1 MARKGAPALY
11 ELLGRARGGK
21 SPDGKGPDGKAP
33 FVPIK
38 VQPRVPGTSGIGV
51 KTDGSKSTRPLMATA
66 GNPSSSEGG
75 SSIGA
80 PSVGVPSSAAGVGR
94 TRTKFPLPS
103 WGMIGA
109 AFAVVSL
116 VLVYQLGVSR
126 GGAEQPSGDAST
138 AAAAGVHTPTG
149 LELASGSGR
158 RDPVP
163 AGERASEA
171 SAATSAVTSAETS
184 AETRAPSASENRAA
198 SSAASAAPAG
208 SDDGQPLGPM
218 PKGID
223 PRQSGLNYFVVASV
237 LEANAD
243 KMVQFCR
250 DRGLDAW
257 VVPDHNGRLREI
269 TVLPGVPKSELDGV
283 RAKALKARILKV
295 GLQWKAAG
303 RGNADF
309 SGCYPKLF
317 NG

>member
-21 SPDGKGPDGKAP
+21 SADGRSATPVQ
-33 FVPIK
+33 VPIQVPNK
-38 VQPRVPGTSGIGV
+38 VPPRTSTGSGV
-51 KTDGSKSTRPLMATA
+51 QLPSASG
-66 GNPSSSEGG
+66 SSSGK
-75 SSIGA
+75 
-80 PSVGVPSSAAGVGR
+80 PSGKPTANKPADAAARVR
-94 TRTKFPLPS
+94 KPIKLPS
-103 WGMIGA
+103 WGVIGA
-109 AFAVVSL
+109 AFGVVSL
-116 VLVYQLGVSR
+116 ILVIQLWRSR
-126 GGAEQPSGDAST
+126 GSDGQQADNGAVVQPSTPPVADRPSDS
-138 AAAAGVHTPTG
+138 AG
-149 LELASGSGR
+149 LAVEVPVASGR
-158 RDPVP
+158 RDPARVSDAVRPQPAARSETVVP
-163 AGERASEA
+163 AT
-171 SAATSAVTSAETS
+171 AATQ
-184 AETRAPSASENRAA
+184 APPASENRAP
-198 SSAASAAPAG
+198 APVTD
-208 SDDGQPLGPM
+208 SDQPLGPM

-243 KMVQFCR
+243 KIVQFCR

-269 TVLPGVPKSELDGV
+269 TILPGVPKSELEGA

-309 SGCYPKLF
+309 SGCYAKLY

>member
-38 VQPRVPGTSGIGV
+38 VQPRVPGTSGIGL
-51 KTDGSKSTRPLMATA
+51 KTASPKSTRPSTVA
-66 GNPSSSEGG
+66 GSVSSSPEAA
-75 SSIGA
+75 SAIGA
-80 PSVGVPSSAAGVGR
+80 PSVGMPSSASGGPGKRA
-94 TRTKFPLPS
+94 KLPLPS
-103 WGMIGA
+103 WGLIGA
-109 AFAVVSL
+109 AFAIVSL
-116 VLVYQLGVSR
+116 VLVYQLGVSQGS
-126 GGAEQPSGDAST
+126 GGRTGGDQLATDPATTEATRAGSQSGLD
-138 AAAAGVHTPTG
+138 
-149 LELASGSGR
+149 LASGSGR
-158 RDPVP
+158 RDPV
-163 AGERASEA
+163 AGT
-171 SAATSAVTSAETS
+171 SAA
-184 AETRAPSASENRAA
+184 APQQPAKPSSASENRT
-198 SSAASAAPAG
+198 APASESVSSG
-208 SDDGQPLGPM
+208 AAEEGQALGPT

-269 TVLPGVPKSELDGV
+269 TVLPGVPKSELDGA

-309 SGCYPKLF
+309 SGCYPKLY

>member
-11 ELLGRARGGK
+11 ELLGRARGGT
-21 SPDGKGPDGKAP
+21 SPSGKTPDGKAPDRKVP

-38 VQPRVPGTSGIGV
+38 VQPRVPGTSGIGL
-51 KTDGSKSTRPLMATA
+51 KPASPKSTRPSTA
-66 GNPSSSEGG
+66 SIGVASSAEAA
-75 SSIGA
+75 SSNGA
-80 PSVGVPSSAAGVGR
+80 PSVGMPSSASGGAGK
-94 TRTKFPLPS
+94 RTKLPLPS
-103 WGMIGA
+103 WGLIGA
-109 AFAVVSL
+109 AFAIVSL
-116 VLVYQLGVSR
+116 ILVYQLGVSQ
-126 GGAEQPSGDAST
+126 GSGDRTGGEQLAT
-138 AAAAGVHTPTG
+138 NPATTEATRAGSQSG
-149 LELASGSGR
+149 LDLPAGSGR
-158 RDPVP
+158 RDPVAGSSTAAMQQP
-163 AGERASEA
+163 AKP
-171 SAATSAVTSAETS
+171 
-184 AETRAPSASENRAA
+184 PSASENRAA
-198 SSAASAAPAG
+198 SGTETASPGAAQ
-208 SDDGQPLGPM
+208 DGQPLGPM

-309 SGCYPKLF
+309 SGCYPKLY